1 MKDIR
6 GAESRQGVLRIR
18 KFVSTFVR
26 NRFNPRIMKRD
37 LPKCR
42 PAVLLRPL
50 ALLLLGLAITSCG
63 ETARPLHPK
72 AEGVTRLVTYNVGVF
87 SKYLDGGSYAM
98 IADMMREIDAD
109 AVAMNE
115 LDSCT
120 VRTGG
125 IFQLQRA
132 ADLLG
137 GWDCNYGAAMP
148 FSGGAYGEGIASR
161 ERPVRSFSVVME
173 RGEGAEPR
181 VLVVSEFARYVYAT
195 THLDHVSAA
204 QRAVQAETINRIMM
218 REYGAS
224 PKPVFLGGD
233 LNDTPDSEPLR
244 ILRKAWK
251 ILTPAEATFS
261 SHDPQTCIDYILQL
275 DNGAACEVLGA
286 RVLKQFRTGDVRQA
300 SDHLPVLL
308 DVRLP
313 ER

>member
-1 MKDIR
+1 
-6 GAESRQGVLRIR
+6 
-18 KFVSTFVR
+18 
-26 NRFNPRIMKRD
+26 MKRN
-37 LPKCR
+37 LAKP
-42 PAVLLRPL
+42 LRTAL
-50 ALLLLGLAITSCG
+50 MSAALLLLLAACG
-63 ETARPLHPK
+63 DSSRPLYPK
-72 AEGVTRLVTYNVGVF
+72 PEGVTRLVTYNVGVF
-87 SKYLDGGSYAM
+87 SKYLDTGSYDM
-98 IADMMREIDAD
+98 IAGMMREIEAD

-218 REYGAS
+218 REYGTS

>member
-18 KFVSTFVR
+18 EFVITFVR
-26 NRFNPRIMKRD
+26 NHFPNLRTDMKRN
-37 LPKCR
+37 LAKP
-42 PAVLLRPL
+42 LRTAL
-50 ALLLLGLAITSCG
+50 MSAALLLLLAACG
-63 ETARPLHPK
+63 DSSRPLYPK
-72 AEGVTRLVTYNVGVF
+72 PKGATRLVTYNVGVF
-87 SKYLDGGSYAM
+87 SKYLDTGSYDM
-98 IADMMREIDAD
+98 IAGMMREIEAD

-120 VRTGG
+120 VRTRG

-218 REYGAS
+218 REYGTS

-308 DVRLP
+308 DIRLP

>member
-1 MKDIR
+1 
-6 GAESRQGVLRIR
+6 
-18 KFVSTFVR
+18 
-26 NRFNPRIMKRD
+26 MKRN
-37 LPKCR
+37 LAKP
-42 PAVLLRPL
+42 LRTAL
-50 ALLLLGLAITSCG
+50 MSAALLLLLAACG
-63 ETARPLHPK
+63 DSSRPLYPK
-72 AEGVTRLVTYNVGVF
+72 PKGATRLVTYNVGVF
-87 SKYLDGGSYAM
+87 SKYLDTGSYDM
-98 IADMMREIDAD
+98 IAGMMREIEAD

-137 GWDCNYGAAMP
+137 DWDCNYGAAMP
-148 FSGGAYGEGIASR
+148 FAGGAYGEGIASR

-218 REYGAS
+218 REYGTS

-261 SHDPQTCIDYILQL
+261 SHDPQTCIDYILQPVGNDRVNL
-275 DNGAACEVLGA
+275 YFGRGECLKAIRLMLNRPLNMLSPEEDFILGA
-286 RVLKQFRTGDVRQA
+286 MLGYDICAQC
-300 SDHLPVLL
+300 
-308 DVRLP
+308 
-313 ER
+313 ERYCERKCRSCKKAQ

>member
-18 KFVSTFVR
+18 EFVITFVR
-26 NRFNPRIMKRD
+26 NHFPNLRTDMKRN
-37 LPKCR
+37 LAKP
-42 PAVLLRPL
+42 LRTAL
-50 ALLLLGLAITSCG
+50 MSAALLLLLAACG
-63 ETARPLHPK
+63 DSSRPLYPK
-72 AEGVTRLVTYNVGVF
+72 PKGATRLVTYNVGVF
-87 SKYLDGGSYAM
+87 SKYLDTGSYDM
-98 IADMMREIDAD
+98 IAGMMREIDAD

-120 VRTGG
+120 TRTGG
-125 IFQLQRA
+125 IFQLRRE

-218 REYGAS
+218 REYGTS

>member
-18 KFVSTFVR
+18 EFVITFVR
-26 NRFNPRIMKRD
+26 NHFPNLRTDMKRN
-37 LPKCR
+37 LAKP
-42 PAVLLRPL
+42 LRTAL
-50 ALLLLGLAITSCG
+50 MSAALLLLLAACG
-63 ETARPLHPK
+63 DPSRPPYPK
-72 AEGVTRLVTYNVGVF
+72 PKGATRLVTYNVGVF
-87 SKYLDGGSYAM
+87 SKYLDTGCYDM
-98 IADMMREIDAD
+98 IAGMMREIEAD

-161 ERPVRSFSVVME
+161 GRPVRSFSVVME

-218 REYGAS
+218 REYGTS

-286 RVLKQFRTGDVRQA
+286 RVLKQFRTGDDRQA
-300 SDHLPVLL
+300 SDHLPVLH
-308 DVRLP
+308 DVRLLEP
-313 ER
+313 

>member
-1 MKDIR
+1 
-6 GAESRQGVLRIR
+6 
-18 KFVSTFVR
+18 
-26 NRFNPRIMKRD
+26 MKRN
-37 LPKCR
+37 LAKP
-42 PAVLLRPL
+42 LRTAL
-50 ALLLLGLAITSCG
+50 MSAALLLLLAACG
-63 ETARPLHPK
+63 DSSRPLYPK
-72 AEGVTRLVTYNVGVF
+72 PKGATRLVTYNVGVF
-87 SKYLDGGSYAM
+87 SKYLDTGSYDM
-98 IADMMREIDAD
+98 IAGMMREIDAD

-218 REYGAS
+218 REYGTS

-313 ER
+313 EP